1 MNAAIS
7 VAIVED
13 QDDIRQSLAIL
24 IGGASGYFLQATYA
38 TAEAAL
44 AALPTQPVDVVLMDI
59 NLPGLN
65 GIEAVR
71 LLKPQCP
78 ATQFMMCTVY
88 DEDEPV
94 FDALKAGANSFILK
108 RTPPHKL
115 LEAIAELHQGGAPMS
130 SSIAR
135 RIAGSFRAALPVPSD
150 ELAALTTRERQ
161 ILDRLAQGYSHKEVA
176 EELFVAPTTVRKHIF
191 NIYEKLQVH
200 SKMAA
205 VNKYLGRG

>member
-1 MNAAIS
+1 MNPVIS

-24 IGGASGYFLQATYA
+24 IGGAPGYCLQAAYP

-44 AALPTQPVDVVLMDI
+44 AELPARPVDVVLMDI

-71 LLKPQCP
+71 QLKPQCP

-115 LEAIAELHQGGAPMS
+115 LEAILELHQGGAPIS

-135 RIAGSFRAALPVPSD
+135 RIAGSR
-150 ELAALTTRERQ
+150 
-161 ILDRLAQGYSHKEVA
+161 
-176 EELFVAPTTVRKHIF
+176 
-191 NIYEKLQVH
+191 
-200 SKMAA
+200 
-205 VNKYLGRG
+205 